1 MLAYIP
7 SLGRGRNITRNDVIK
22 DLIFDVE
29 ETDSEV
35 LFKFKDKNMKEI
47 MSVLHPKTSGARLSP
62 FSSKNLPKR
71 KCVLTNAQIEE
82 YRKITS
88 VIPKEDKLKV
98 SHINDD
104 FIVDKLCK
112 KLHIST
118 QNAKAE
124 MKKELLKPLD
134 YFSYKGMWSD
144 YIKYLRKEI
153 GDLYATDNN

>member
-62 FSSKNLPKR
+62 FSSKNLPKKKR
-71 KCVLTNAQIEE
+71 VLTDAQISE
-82 YRKITS
+82 Y
-88 VIPKEDKLKV
+88 
-98 SHINDD
+98 
-104 FIVDKLCK
+104 
-112 KLHIST
+112 
-118 QNAKAE
+118 
-124 MKKELLKPLD
+124 
-134 YFSYKGMWSD
+134 
-144 YIKYLRKEI
+144 KEI
-153 GDLYATDNN
+153 TDVVLTEDYKCYT